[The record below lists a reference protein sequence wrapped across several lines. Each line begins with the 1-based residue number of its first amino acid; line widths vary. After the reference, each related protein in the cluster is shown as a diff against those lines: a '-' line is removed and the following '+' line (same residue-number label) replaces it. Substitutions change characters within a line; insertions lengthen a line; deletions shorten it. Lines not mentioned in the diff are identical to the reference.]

1 MRMTVNKFRN
11 RIIKKKGAYMRKLS
25 IISIMLFIFFIM
37 PNTRTAMSSDDYAGI
52 DTCLGCH
59 DDKAEGFNNSL
70 HGKKINPRTPAAQEG
85 CESCH
90 GPGMEHANKGGGKG
104 VGGIFSFD
112 KKLDADSRAAKCLAC
127 HAETTHLA
135 FWDNG
140 RHKSAGIA
148 CNDCHS
154 IHHGG
159 EKLLK
164 AAQPDICFSCHKDIR
179 TMVNKQSHH
188 PIKEGRMS
196 CTSCHNPHGG
206 FGEKMIKADS
216 VNDLCYECHAEKR
229 GPFRWEH
236 PPVVENCLNCHQVHG
251 SNHNYM
257 LVRKPPQLCQSC
269 HESFPHAW
277 TLYNSTNAFKGSSP
291 DSHFV
296 ARACLNCHTNI
307 HGSNSTGIK
316 SFRR

>member
-1 MRMTVNKFRN
+1 MK
-11 RIIKKKGAYMRKLS
+11 KLS
-25 IISIMLFIFFIM
+25 IFSFMLFVFFMM
-37 PNTRTAMSSDDYAGI
+37 PNIRTAMGSEGYAGI
-52 DTCLGCH
+52 ETCKGCH
-59 DDKAEGFNNSL
+59 EDKAEGFNRSM
-70 HGKKINPRTPAAQEG
+70 HGKLENTRTPAAKEG
-85 CESCH
+85 CGSFY
-90 GPGMEHANKGGGKG
+90 GSGLEHANAGGGKG

-112 KKLDADSRAAKCLAC
+112 KKLDENSRASKRLSC

-154 IHHGG
+154 IHGG
-159 EKLLK
+159 GDKNLK
-164 AAQPDICFSCHKDIR
+164 AAQPELCFGCHKNIKV
-179 TMVNKQSHH
+179 MVNKQSHH
-188 PIKEGRMS
+188 PIKEGRMN

-216 VNDLCYECHAEKR
+216 VNDLCYECHTEKR

-269 HESFPHAW
+269 HDSGAHA
-277 TLYNSTNAFKGSSP
+277 TIMYNSRDTFKGSDI
-291 DSHFV
+291 DSYKQRFV
-296 ARACLNCHTNI
+296 SRACTNCHTNI
-307 HGSNSTGIK
+307 HGSNGPSNLGTE
-316 SFRR
+316 FRR